1 MAAFF
6 KDKQGNIF
14 TGVKPGQAVPQG
26 FNEIHANT
34 TDAAVEKHVPK
45 VELQHDGHII
55 RVQVGETEHPR
66 TAWRS
71 TSSSPIS
78 NRSPSLRVEPRR
90 ARCTPTA
97 TCTVCGRRSSRLR
110 RRSNA
115 KARGRFKAALLLPWG
130 ERV

>member
-55 RVQVGETEHPR
+55 RVQVGETEHPM
-66 TAWRS
+66 TEEHFIEWVALE
-71 TSSSPIS
+71 TED
-78 NRSPSLRVEPRR
+78 RVEVHELKPDQQPVTFF
-90 ARCTPTA
+90 AGGA
-97 TCTVCGRRSSRLR
+97 KKGTVYAYCNLHGLW
-110 RRSNA
+110 
-115 KARGRFKAALLLPWG
+115 KAEF
-130 ERV
+130 